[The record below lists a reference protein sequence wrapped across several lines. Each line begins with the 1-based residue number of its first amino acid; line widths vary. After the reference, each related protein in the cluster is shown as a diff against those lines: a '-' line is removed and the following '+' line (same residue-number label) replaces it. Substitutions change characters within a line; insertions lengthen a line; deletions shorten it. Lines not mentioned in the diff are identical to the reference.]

1 MNWLRY
7 VLVLSLGA
15 AGLLGSPDARAIT
28 FCSAEMTDLN
38 FGSIDPNSPTVGEAT
53 IEYECTT
60 LFGNNKDAIVEMCLA
75 IGAGVT
81 PGSTVTTR
89 QMANNFEE
97 LLAFRLYKDPSRTQP
112 WGDNPSSYL
121 QLPTIEYPLAQT
133 GFGDFGTT
141 SGTVTV
147 FGLIPAQPGVAAS
160 DYSNMFAD
168 TRLTYRYK
176 DSPGQKP
183 KSCETGGDTAFDD
196 RFPFTARATVSGS
209 CTVLTATEMDFS
221 PGGRLYASST
231 GNLASTSTIALECT
245 KRTAWQVGLDNGLHF
260 DGLSRQM
267 CVGSS
272 PCIRYRLT
280 NQTGQP
286 WGNTPDVDTV
296 PGSSTGIPQ
305 SLTVNG
311 TVADQP
317 LTLAGRYS
325 DTIKVTLTY

>member
-38 FGSIDPNSPTVGEAT
+38 FGSINPNSPTVGEAT

-89 QMANNFEE
+89 QMANSFDE

-183 KSCETGGDTAFDD
+183 KSCETGGDTAFDG

-209 CTVLTATEMDFS
+209 CTVLTATEMTSAPAAACMQAALATWPVPRPS
-221 PGGRLYASST
+221 PWSAPSGLHGRSGSTTAYTST
-231 GNLASTSTIALECT
+231 GFPGRCVWAAHPASAI
-245 KRTAWQVGLDNGLHF
+245 G
-260 DGLSRQM
+260 
-267 CVGSS
+267 
-272 PCIRYRLT
+272 
-280 NQTGQP
+280 
-286 WGNTPDVDTV
+286 
-296 PGSSTGIPQ
+296 
-305 SLTVNG
+305 
-311 TVADQP
+311 
-317 LTLAGRYS
+317 
-325 DTIKVTLTY
+325 